1 MSKYAFTIKQTS
13 HYYGYPETESSYS
26 VKGMYFS
33 ANLKYYGN
41 HGFDIPQVNCSRKNN
56 GYFWSSQ
63 KFMKALYD
71 ENSELRVLL
80 RNMKEGDTI
89 TVEI

>member
-13 HYYGYPETESSYS
+13 HYYGYPETESSYF

-33 ANLKYYGN
+33 ATLKHYGN
-41 HGFDIPQVNCSRKNN
+41 HGFDIPQVNCFSKNN

-63 KFMKALYD
+63 KFMKELYN
-71 ENSELRVLL
+71 EKSELRNIL
-80 RNMKEGDTI
+80 RTMKEGDTVTI
-89 TVEI
+89 TI